1 MYYITLILIFQ
12 IGTKDL
18 QIKISSFIAVIH
30 LLDIIINS
38 ITMKKSGGQK
48 LTIIKGILKHYY
60 YEHNMLLEI
69 ILLLSLLI
77 ELFLTEMALIILILV
92 MVICKI
98 PSLMD
103 KLEKLENHFITTI
116 YMEQYWSLLK
126 IFLFNFCYAHILA
139 ILLTLMAKGNPQS
152 SWIITKNIGGNPW
165 YEIYIWAY
173 YWAVN
178 IMLTVGF
185 GDIVPQTYEEAL
197 CLIFIETISCIV
209 LAYNINNVGSL
220 ISNIRAQ

>member
-1 MYYITLILIFQ
+1 
-12 IGTKDL
+12 
-18 QIKISSFIAVIH
+18 
-30 LLDIIINS
+30 
-38 ITMKKSGGQK
+38 MKKSGGQK